1 MSENIGC
8 HIIRL
13 KEIDST
19 NSYLKDK
26 SELLQRNGLVVIA
39 EMQVSGRGRA
49 GRKFTSVIGNNVTFS
64 VVLHPNL
71 PLEEIQIF
79 ALLAGVAVARV
90 LENYVKNIRL
100 KWPNDVLVNEKK
112 ICGILLETIN
122 IPDHSFPVLIMGIGL
137 NTKGCPNDY
146 PEELQNI
153 VTTIE
158 SEMSPISD
166 ISSKTESAP
175 VLNNESI
182 FQQLLL
188 ELDSC
193 LEKFSLVSANTQNSD
208 KTTSGRSSLLQEW
221 LQRAKALGRKVCS
234 LNNVEERV
242 KDSGTVG
249 IIEGLTREGYL
260 QIRTDSGQ
268 ILTHVSG
275 DIFDVK
281 RQINDSSCRHR

>member
-1 MSENIGC
+1 MSENIGS

-26 SELLQRNGLVVIA
+26 SELLQRHGLVVIA

-208 KTTSGRSSLLQEW
+208 KATSGRSSLLQEW

-275 DIFDVK
+275 DIFDMK
-281 RQINDSSCRHR
+281 R

>member
-1 MSENIGC
+1 MSEKIGC

-19 NSYLKDK
+19 SSYLKDK

-137 NTKGCPNDY
+137 NTKGCPNDF

-166 ISSKTESAP
+166 ISSKTETAP
-175 VLNNESI
+175 ALNNESI

-221 LQRAKALGRKVCS
+221 LQRANALGRKVCS
-234 LNNVEERV
+234 LNNVEERE

-275 DIFDVK
+275 DIFDMK
-281 RQINDSSCRHR
+281 G

>member
-166 ISSKTESAP
+166 ISSKTETAP
-175 VLNNESI
+175 ALTNESI

-275 DIFDVK
+275 DIFDMK
-281 RQINDSSCRHR
+281 R

>member
-193 LEKFSLVSANTQNSD
+193 LQKFSLVSANTQNYD
-208 KTTSGRSSLLQEW
+208 RTTSGRSSLLQEW

-275 DIFDVK
+275 DIFDMK
-281 RQINDSSCRHR
+281 R

>member
-1 MSENIGC
+1 MSENIGS

-49 GRKFTSVIGNNVTFS
+49 GRKFTSVKGNNVTFS

-275 DIFDVK
+275 DIFDMK
-281 RQINDSSCRHR
+281 R

>member
-221 LQRAKALGRKVCS
+221 LHRAKALGRKVCS

-275 DIFDVK
+275 DIFDMK
-281 RQINDSSCRHR
+281 K

>member
-1 MSENIGC
+1 MSENIGS

-49 GRKFTSVIGNNVTFS
+49 GRKFTSVKGNNVTFS

-166 ISSKTESAP
+166 ISSKTETAP
-175 VLNNESI
+175 ALNNESI

-208 KTTSGRSSLLQEW
+208 KATSGRSSLLQEW

-275 DIFDVK
+275 DIFDMK
-281 RQINDSSCRHR
+281 R

>member
-122 IPDHSFPVLIMGIGL
+122 IPYHSFPVLIMGIGL

-166 ISSKTESAP
+166 ISSKTETAP
-175 VLNNESI
+175 ALNNESI

-193 LEKFSLVSANTQNSD
+193 LEEFSLVSANKQNSD

-221 LQRAKALGRKVCS
+221 LKRAKALGRKVCS

-281 RQINDSSCRHR
+281 R

>member
-1 MSENIGC
+1 MSEKIGC

-26 SELLQRNGLVVIA
+26 SELLKRNGLVVIA

-49 GRKFTSVIGNNVTFS
+49 GRKFTSIIGNNITFS

-137 NTKGCPNDY
+137 NTKGCPKDY
-146 PEELQNI
+146 PEDLQNI

-158 SEMSPISD
+158 SEILAISD
-166 ISSKTESAP
+166 ISSKTETAP

-188 ELDSC
+188 ELDNC
-193 LEKFSLVSANTQNSD
+193 LEKFSLVSANTQNYD
-208 KTTSGRSSLLQEW
+208 KTTSGRYSLLKEW

-234 LNNVEERV
+234 LNNVEERL

-249 IIEGLTREGYL
+249 IIEGLTKEGYL

-281 RQINDSSCRHR
+281 RQINDSSC

>member
-1 MSENIGC
+1 MSENIGS

-166 ISSKTESAP
+166 ISSKTETAP
-175 VLNNESI
+175 ALNNESI

-208 KTTSGRSSLLQEW
+208 KATSGRSSLLQEW

-275 DIFDVK
+275 DIFDMK
-281 RQINDSSCRHR
+281 R

>member
-166 ISSKTESAP
+166 ISSKTETAP
-175 VLNNESI
+175 ALNNESI

-275 DIFDVK
+275 DIFDMK
-281 RQINDSSCRHR
+281 R

>member
-1 MSENIGC
+1 MSEKIGC

-166 ISSKTESAP
+166 ISSKTETAP
-175 VLNNESI
+175 ALNNESI

-221 LQRAKALGRKVCS
+221 LQR
-234 LNNVEERV
+234 
-242 KDSGTVG
+242 
-249 IIEGLTREGYL
+249 
-260 QIRTDSGQ
+260 
-268 ILTHVSG
+268 
-275 DIFDVK
+275 
-281 RQINDSSCRHR
+281 

>member
-260 QIRTDSGQ
+260 QIRTDSGE
-268 ILTHVSG
+268 ILTHEIG
-275 DIFDVK
+275 
-281 RQINDSSCRHR
+281 RASCRERV

>member
-166 ISSKTESAP
+166 ISSKTETAP
-175 VLNNESI
+175 ALNNESI

-275 DIFDVK
+275 DIFDMK
-281 RQINDSSCRHR
+281 G

>member
-1 MSENIGC
+1 MSEKIGN

-166 ISSKTESAP
+166 ISSKTETAP
-175 VLNNESI
+175 ALNNESI

-275 DIFDVK
+275 DIFDMK
-281 RQINDSSCRHR
+281 R

>member
-1 MSENIGC
+1 MSEKIGS

-122 IPDHSFPVLIMGIGL
+122 IPDLSFPVLIMGIGL
-137 NTKGCPNDY
+137 NTKGSPNDY

-158 SEMSPISD
+158 SEMSPYSD
-166 ISSKTESAP
+166 KTAKTETASD
-175 VLNNESI
+175 LDNESI

-193 LEKFSLVSANTQNSD
+193 LEKFSLVSANTKNTD
-208 KTTSGRSSLLQEW
+208 KATSGRSSLLQEW

-234 LNNVEERV
+234 LNNVEERL

-275 DIFDVK
+275 DIFDMK
-281 RQINDSSCRHR
+281 G

>member
-158 SEMSPISD
+158 SEISPISD
-166 ISSKTESAP
+166 ISSKSESAP

-193 LEKFSLVSANTQNSD
+193 LGKFSLVSANTQNSE

-275 DIFDVK
+275 DIFDMK
-281 RQINDSSCRHR
+281 R

>member
-1 MSENIGC
+1 MSENIGS

-26 SELLQRNGLVVIA
+26 SELLQRHGLVVIA
-39 EMQVSGRGRA
+39 EMQISGRGRA
-49 GRKFTSVIGNNVTFS
+49 GRKFTSVKGNNVTFS

-166 ISSKTESAP
+166 ISSKSESAP

-275 DIFDVK
+275 DIFDMK
-281 RQINDSSCRHR
+281 R

>member
-19 NSYLKDK
+19 NSYLKDN

-166 ISSKTESAP
+166 KSSKTESAP

-281 RQINDSSCRHR
+281 R

>member
-1 MSENIGC
+1 MSEKIGC

-49 GRKFTSVIGNNVTFS
+49 GRKFTSVRGNNLTFS
-64 VVLHPNL
+64 VVLHPYL

-79 ALLAGVAVARV
+79 ALLAGVTVARV
-90 LENYVKNIRL
+90 LENYVKKIRL

-112 ICGILLETIN
+112 ICGILLETIT
-122 IPDHSFPVLIMGIGL
+122 IPDHFFPVLIMGIGL
-137 NTKGCPNDY
+137 NTKGCPRDY

-158 SEMSPISD
+158 SEMSQISD

-193 LEKFSLVSANTQNSD
+193 LEKFSLVSANTQNSE
-208 KTTSGRSSLLQEW
+208 KTTSCRSSLLQEW

-275 DIFDVK
+275 DIFDMK
-281 RQINDSSCRHR
+281 R

>member
-49 GRKFTSVIGNNVTFS
+49 GRQFTSVIGNNVTFS

-166 ISSKTESAP
+166 ISSKTETAP
-175 VLNNESI
+175 AFNNESI
-182 FQQLLL
+182 FQLLLL

-208 KTTSGRSSLLQEW
+208 KVTSGRSSLLQEW

-275 DIFDVK
+275 DIFDMK
-281 RQINDSSCRHR
+281 R

>member
-175 VLNNESI
+175 VFNNESI

-275 DIFDVK
+275 DIFDMK
-281 RQINDSSCRHR
+281 R

>member
-90 LENYVKNIRL
+90 LEIYVKNIRL

-275 DIFDVK
+275 DIFDMK
-281 RQINDSSCRHR
+281 R

>member
-1 MSENIGC
+1 
-8 HIIRL
+8 
-13 KEIDST
+13 
-19 NSYLKDK
+19 
-26 SELLQRNGLVVIA
+26 
-39 EMQVSGRGRA
+39 
-49 GRKFTSVIGNNVTFS
+49 
-64 VVLHPNL
+64 
-71 PLEEIQIF
+71 
-79 ALLAGVAVARV
+79 
-90 LENYVKNIRL
+90 
-100 KWPNDVLVNEKK
+100 
-112 ICGILLETIN
+112 
-122 IPDHSFPVLIMGIGL
+122 MGIGL
-137 NTKGCPNDY
+137 NTKGCPNEY

-158 SEMSPISD
+158 YEMSPISD
-166 ISSKTESAP
+166 ISSKTETAP
-175 VLNNESI
+175 ALNNESI

-208 KTTSGRSSLLQEW
+208 KATSGRSSLLQEW

-234 LNNVEERV
+234 LNNVEARL

-275 DIFDVK
+275 DIFDMK
-281 RQINDSSCRHR
+281 R

>member
-1 MSENIGC
+1 MSENIGS

-19 NSYLKDK
+19 NSYLKDN
-26 SELLQRNGLVVIA
+26 SELLQRHGLVVIA
-39 EMQVSGRGRA
+39 EMQISGRGRA
-49 GRKFTSVIGNNVTFS
+49 GRKFTSVKGNNVTFS

-166 ISSKTESAP
+166 ISSKTETAP
-175 VLNNESI
+175 ALNNESI

-275 DIFDVK
+275 DIFDMK
-281 RQINDSSCRHR
+281 R

>member
-71 PLEEIQIF
+71 PLEEFQIF

-275 DIFDVK
+275 DIFDMK
-281 RQINDSSCRHR
+281 R

>member
-1 MSENIGC
+1 MSENTGC

-275 DIFDVK
+275 DIFDMK
-281 RQINDSSCRHR
+281 R

>member
-49 GRKFTSVIGNNVTFS
+49 GRKFTSVKGNNVTFS

-166 ISSKTESAP
+166 ISSKTETAP
-175 VLNNESI
+175 ALNNESI

-275 DIFDVK
+275 DIFDMK
-281 RQINDSSCRHR
+281 R

>member
-1 MSENIGC
+1 MSENIGS

-26 SELLQRNGLVVIA
+26 SELLQRHGLVVIA

-49 GRKFTSVIGNNVTFS
+49 GRKFTSVKGNNVTFS

-166 ISSKTESAP
+166 ISSKTETAP
-175 VLNNESI
+175 ALNNESI

-275 DIFDVK
+275 DIFDMK
-281 RQINDSSCRHR
+281 R

>member
-39 EMQVSGRGRA
+39 EMQVLGRGRS

-146 PEELQNI
+146 PKELQNI
-153 VTTIE
+153 VTTIQ
-158 SEMSPISD
+158 SEMTPISD
-166 ISSKTESAP
+166 ISSKTETVPA
-175 VLNNESI
+175 LNNESI

-188 ELDSC
+188 ELDSW
-193 LEKFSLVSANTQNSD
+193 LEKFSLVSANTQNSE

-221 LQRAKALGRKVCS
+221 LQRAKALGRKVCI

-275 DIFDVK
+275 DIFDLK
-281 RQINDSSCRHR
+281 R